1 MFKFVNAYGLTSK
14 ILASLIVILIILIYI
29 YTNHITNKKSYIWF
43 SVWNK
48 LLLVSCIYSFTA
60 IL

>member
-29 YTNHITNKKSYIWF
+29 CTNHITNKQELY
-43 SVWNK
+43 
-48 LLLVSCIYSFTA
+48 LVFC
-60 IL
+60 LE